1 VSQTTQSPLDKE
13 PYFTLIKGLVEGG
26 ETNAS
31 IVRTLP
37 SELGPVSESSIRRF
51 RKRHELQVPGQ
62 TGAYTRVDNNVAE
75 AATASETTKPILTD
89 PDTMLR
95 ERGLD
100 PEDWVITHMSP
111 NMYEGPP
118 SKEIAKATG
127 QTKVTYYQ
135 TKFTAT
141 RRRPPELQI
150 IAPRTDGWKAPPRT
164 RWLKHDGP
172 KLIVVVGDQQA
183 PFHDPQ
189 LHRLFC
195 SFLRKNKPQEGI
207 SLGDSV
213 DFPDISRHQLDP
225 ENTAT
230 VNECLQAGYD
240 LFRGYV
246 DSSPETFWRKL
257 YGNHDER
264 IRNLI
269 LDKPKN
275 QPLYGLKRPDT
286 PEGKGEQVLEL
297 SHLMRLDE
305 LGVELVLPSGGY
317 ELGQIRL
324 TNKLA
329 VRHGWLARK
338 GSGASA
344 LATLEH
350 LGYSVI
356 VGHTHRQ
363 AVVHETKHEIDG
375 KLRTITGVEAGC
387 MCRVDQT
394 PDEDGRIWPNYTA
407 APDWQQGFA
416 TVEVWPDGYFNIDTA
431 KYVNGALMWRD
442 QRYTV

>member
-1 VSQTTQSPLDKE
+1 MEDGAPE
-13 PYFTLIKGLVEGG
+13 
-26 ETNAS
+26 
-31 IVRTLP
+31 
-37 SELGPVSESSIRRF
+37 VSESSIRRF
-51 RKRHELQVPGQ
+51 RKRHRINPDGTQS
-62 TGAYTRVDNNVAE
+62 AYTRINDDKAE
-75 AATASETTKPILTD
+75 ATTEPQAVQDEDDLKRILTD

-95 ERGLD
+95 QRGLD
-100 PEDWVITHMSP
+100 PEDWVITHLTP
-111 NMYEGPP
+111 NMWDGPV
-118 SKEIAKATG
+118 KGGRKI
-127 QTKVTYYQ
+127 TYYQ
-135 TKFTAT
+135 TKFTCV
-141 RRRPPELQI
+141 RKRPPELQVM
-150 IAPRTDGWKAPPRT
+150 APRTDGWKAPQRT
-164 RWLKHDGP
+164 RWLRSDSP

-183 PFHDPQ
+183 PFHDRQ

-195 SFLRKNKPQEGI
+195 SWLRKNKPQEGI

-230 VNECLQAGYD
+230 VNECLQSGYD

-246 DSSPETFWRKL
+246 DASSDTWWRKL

-264 IRNLI
+264 IRNLL

-275 QPLYGLKRPDT
+275 QPLYGIKRPDT
-286 PEGKGEQVLEL
+286 PERKGEDLLAL
-297 SHLMRLDE
+297 SHAMCLDE
-305 LGVELVLPSGGY
+305 LGVDVVMPSGGY
-317 ELGQIRL
+317 ELGQIRV
-324 TNKLA
+324 TEKLA